1 MSPSAG
7 ITLKNLALEIGATL
21 KGDPKKIV
29 FGLNSIAKA
38 NKHEVSFI
46 SRNKYLPL
54 LPESTAGAVIL
65 SEDNLGTYTGNALI
79 SNNPHL
85 LYAKASKVFMELRA
99 HKVDPY
105 SSKLAEIH
113 NSASMGEGST
123 INSFVTISED
133 VVVAHGVYIGSSSF
147 LGKGVK
153 IGDGT
158 YIHSNVSI
166 YEGTEIG
173 SNCIIHSGAV
183 IGSDGLGF
191 AKDGKSWHKI
201 EHLGKVII
209 GDNVEI
215 GSNTSIDRGSVGD
228 TKVNDNVKIDNQVH
242 LAHNVEIGEG
252 TAIAA
257 RSAVAGSSKI
267 GRFCTLA
274 GCCALVDNIE
284 ITDEVHITAMTLIT
298 KSIKESGTYSSGT
311 PFMKNADWKKNAVLF
326 KKLNTLIK

>member
-1 MSPSAG
+1 MSSGAG
-7 ITLKNLALEIGATL
+7 ITLEDLALEIGAVL
-21 KGDPKKIV
+21 KGDNKLLV
-29 FGLNSIAKA
+29 FGLNSLEKA
-38 NKHEVSFI
+38 NNDEVSFVT
-46 SRNKYLPL
+46 RDKFLPL
-54 LPESTAGAVIL
+54 LSTTSAGAIII
-65 SEDNLGTYTGNALI
+65 SEDSLGTYGGNVLLGG
-79 SNNPHL
+79 NPHL
-85 LYAKASKVFMELRA
+85 LYAKASKVFMDLG
-99 HKVDPY
+99 HPKTDPNI
-105 SSKLAEIH
+105 SKLAVIH
-113 NSASMGEGST
+113 DSSNIEGSST
-123 INSFVTISED
+123 INPFVTISED
-133 VVVAHGVYIGSSSF
+133 VVVGHDVYIGSSSF

-153 IGDGT
+153 VGLGT
-158 YIHSNVSI
+158 NIHPNVSI

-267 GRFCTLA
+267 GSYCTLA
-274 GCCALVDNIE
+274 GCCAVVDNIQ

-298 KSIKESGTYSSGT
+298 KSIRESGTYSSGT
-311 PFMKNADWKKNAVLF
+311 PFMKNIDWKKNAVLF
-326 KKLNTLIK
+326 KKLSKLIK